1 MYDSF
6 KKNLDY
12 NKILILGFGREG
24 ISSYQFL
31 RKIFPSKHL
40 YIADVNS
47 DIVEN
52 ALLAKDK
59 NISCIV
65 GDNYLENLNNY
76 DLIIKTPG
84 ISLKDLKFEID
95 VKKITCQTD
104 IFINVYRDNII
115 GVTGTK
121 GKSTTTSLI
130 YHIVKQYT
138 ENVVVAGNIG
148 IPVFETIDL
157 IDDNTYIVLELSSHQ
172 LQYASSAPHV
182 AVLLNIFQEHL
193 DHYRNYEDYQHSKFN
208 ITKYQKGDDIFIYHN
223 DDTLIKNWI
232 EKYRIVRDFYPLTLL
247 ENLSKGC
254 FKDNNALFW
263 SNGKETDKVLDLNKP
278 INIIGE
284 HNLLNIMAAIAA
296 CKAVNIPLDIISEAI
311 TTFKGLEHRIEFV
324 GTFNDIL
331 FYNDSIAT
339 ISEACIQAVNS
350 LKNVNTLILGGFD
363 RGIEYKQLAE
373 YLAKSNIQ
381 NLIFIAD
388 AGKRI
393 KEELN
398 KIGNNNN
405 QQYYTVLNMEDA
417 VKIAKEKTTKNQIC
431 LLSPAAASYGMYKN
445 FEERGRHFK
454 KLIKNN

>member
-1 MYDSF
+1 MYENF

-31 RKIFPSKHL
+31 RKIFPLKHL
-40 YIADVNS
+40 YIADINS
-47 DIVEN
+47 GITEN

-59 NISCIV
+59 NITCII
-65 GDNYLENLNNY
+65 GDDYLNNLNDF
-76 DLIIKTPG
+76 DLVIKTPG
-84 ISLKDLKFEID
+84 ISLKDLSYTIE
-95 VKKITCQTD
+95 KKRITCQTD

-157 IDDNTYIVLELSSHQ
+157 IDDNTYIILELSSHQ

-193 DHYRNYEDYQHSKFN
+193 DHYSSYEDYQKSKFN
-208 ITKYQKGDDIFIYHN
+208 ITKYQKGDDFFIFHK
-223 DDTLIKNWI
+223 DDELINKWI
-232 EKYRIVRDFYPLTLL
+232 VLNKDNRDFYPFSLEEKLT
-247 ENLSKGC
+247 KGC
-254 FKDNNALFW
+254 YKFNNSLYW
-263 SNGKETDKVLDLNKP
+263 SNGKDLDNVLDLNKP
-278 INIIGE
+278 LNIIGE

-311 TTFKGLEHRIEFV
+311 TSFKGLEHRIEFV
-324 GTFNDIL
+324 GTYNEIQ

-339 ISEACIQAVNS
+339 IPEACMQAIKS
-350 LKNVNTLILGGFD
+350 LKNVNTLILGGYD

-373 YLAKSNIQ
+373 YLANSDIA

-393 KEELN
+393 EDELN
-398 KIGNNNN
+398 KTTSSKK
-405 QQYYTVLNMEDA
+405 YTSYTVLTMEDA
-417 VKIAKEKTTKNQIC
+417 VKIAKEKTQKGQIC

-454 KLIKNN
+454 KLVKN